1 MKKKVLGIT
10 IIILLAA
17 VFFVG
22 MWLGKDFDAQGYVEA
37 VLDHHFKGEVD
48 ELSEFVKKKSKEE
61 LKQQYEESVTTFAE
75 NNIINGIELEDELK
89 QQYIDLC
96 KKIFKSM
103 KYDVKANEKI
113 NRKEYK
119 VTVEYQDSDVFLK
132 FMDAIVLE
140 SDRIMDKVD
149 KGEYKGTLEE
159 INAQMEKEFL
169 ENCYNLL
176 EQAYQEAEYGEKM
189 TEIFTIKKNE
199 EGIFQIDDV
208 QMNEFVKKIMGFDT
222 NQD

>member
-1 MKKKVLGIT
+1 ML
-10 IIILLAA
+10 ILLVI
-17 VFFVG
+17 VFLLG
-22 MWLGKDFDAQGYVEA
+22 MWIGKDFDAQGYVEA
-37 VLDHHFKGEVD
+37 VLDHHFKGEVS

-61 LKQQYEESVTTFAE
+61 LTQQYEESVKTFAE
-75 NNIINGIELEDELK
+75 NIIINGIELEDGLK

-96 KKIFKSM
+96 KKIFESM
-103 KYDVKANEKI
+103 KYDVKETEKI
-113 NRKEYK
+113 SRKEYK
-119 VTVEYQDSDVFLK
+119 VTVEYQASDVFQK

-159 INAQMEKEFL
+159 INEQMEKEFL

-176 EQAYQEAEYGEKM
+176 EQAYQESEYGETI
-189 TEIFTIKKNE
+189 TEIFTIKKNA
-199 EGIFQIDDV
+199 EGIFEIDDV